1 MSADAWVLAI
11 VGTIGFGGYGLWLA
25 SHGLQRGRTNRSI
38 RRHQSYGGGMYGQIN
53 STTGRM
59 RPVKVGW
66 SVWFLVILCA
76 VVVWAIWFR

>member
-25 SHGLQRGRTNRSI
+25 SHGISRGRTNRSI
-38 RRHQSYGGGMYGQIN
+38 MRRQSSGGGMYSQIN
-53 STTGRM
+53 STTGRV
-59 RPVKVGW
+59 RPPKMGL

-76 VVVWAIWFR
+76 VVVGAIWLK